1 MSVKMLQTQC
11 SYGDTDGL
19 EFALDGRMYELD
31 YQIVDGDV
39 DLPEYAFQ
47 GTDMTSQGTVQNTVN
62 GTTQSRFR
70 CMFASSQMHLA
81 SAPTCICGSSDPSD
95 QKSFFLLFTMTSFLC
110 EAML

>member
-19 EFALDGRMYELD
+19 EFALDGRMYDLD

-47 GTDMTSQGTVQNTVN
+47 GTDMTSQGTEQNTVK
-62 GTTQSRFR
+62 GTTQSVTIQMHVCFLSD
-70 CMFASSQMHLA
+70 ASSISTDVYLRQLG
-81 SAPTCICGSSDPSD
+81 PIR
-95 QKSFFLLFTMTSFLC
+95 QEKIFSFIIYYDNFPL
-110 EAML
+110 

>member
-1 MSVKMLQTQC
+1 MLQTQC

-47 GTDMTSQGTVQNTVN
+47 GTDMTSQGTVQNTVK
-62 GTTQSRFR
+62 GTTQLRCK
-70 CMFASSQMHLA
+70 CMFASAQMQLA
-81 SAPTCICGSSDPSD
+81 SALTCFCVS
-95 QKSFFLLFTMTSFLC
+95 
-110 EAML
+110 